1 MMNSD
6 DLKRLEAIAGELL
19 KAFDVKAPPVP
30 VESMLQKPPPGMWGE
45 INVSQLTGSFLSVRD
60 PYSPRMSMA
69 RLLAR
74 HVINCEWGR
83 ERGLPDLIKSEEDVR
98 TFSRML
104 VMPKTMIEA
113 MTTGARNPVAM
124 SMNFEVPEDD
134 AQGRLIQIA
143 AT

>member
-6 DLKRLEAIAGELL
+6 DLKRLEAVASELM
-19 KAFDVKAPPVP
+19 KAFDVKATPVP
-30 VESMLQKPPPGMWGE
+30 VESILQKPLPGMWGE

-83 ERGLPDLIKSEEDVR
+83 ERDLLSIVKSEDDLR
-98 TFSRML
+98 TFARML
-104 VMPKTMIEA
+104 IMPKELIET

-134 AQGRLIQIA
+134 AQGRLIQLA